1 MNLGD
6 HLSLFRFRE
15 AYGRRCRDV
24 RARLAHILRGRL
36 IGVNR
41 FSCVYTRES

>member
-15 AYGRRCRDV
+15 AYGRRRRDT
-24 RARLAHILRGRL
+24 RARLAHILRGRPVT
-36 IGVNR
+36 VNR
-41 FSCVYTRES
+41 FSCVYTKEF